1 MIKNW
6 QTFNEQHEDDG
17 YARLTQADIEDIE
30 ELASEGMDADSI
42 TTEMNHKDYI
52 TTSAVQTVINNYQ
65 LHNESNNTD
74 ISFAI
79 SKITDSFSKEKVAE
93 MLKAEKLEWFDSEEE
108 YNNKNNGEAED
119 VIIDFIIS
127 DFEGTHEK
135 VSNKSEL
142 EEAIKKEYS
151 I

>member
-1 MIKNW
+1 MIKDW
-6 QTFNEQHEDDG
+6 YKFNEQYEDDG
-17 YARLTQADIEDIE
+17 YAQLTQADIEDIE
-30 ELASEGMDADSI
+30 ELAAEGMGADSI
-42 TTEMNHKDYI
+42 AIEMNHKDYI
-52 TTSAVQTVINNYQ
+52 STSAVQTVINNYQ
-65 LHNESNNTD
+65 LHNESNNED

-93 MLKAEKLEWFDSEEE
+93 LLKKEKLEWFDSEEA

-135 VSNKSEL
+135 VSDKSEL

-151 I
+151 L

>member
-6 QTFNEQHEDDG
+6 HTFNEQHEDDG
-17 YARLTQADIEDIE
+17 YSRLTQADIEDIE
-30 ELASEGMDADSI
+30 ELASEGMDANSI
-42 TTEMNHKDYI
+42 AIEMNHKDYI

-79 SKITDSFSKEKVAE
+79 SKITDSFTKEKVAE
-93 MLKAEKLEWFDSEEE
+93 MLKKEKLEWFDTEEA

-135 VSNKSEL
+135 VSDKSEL
-142 EEAIKKEYS
+142 EKAIKKEYS